1 MKNTKIWTIV
11 SVAILTLQV
20 VAEALTVL
28 LVWQLDVLPTLYM
41 GILLGVFAVF
51 AAITGLL
58 LFLQIK
64 KKPVSTV
71 RRIIAMILALLV
83 VCGCA
88 LVAKVAADAYETIHA
103 VTAPA
108 EEADEESIYVFV
120 RKDDPAQKLADTAA
134 YPYGM
139 IGEYDTENISKAI
152 ALIEQTTGSALA
164 LTEYSSTAEVVDALL
179 NDQVDAVILNGVNVV
194 LLTEEEGYEDLMN
207 KVRILHT
214 IPLDSLK
221 EEPEPETNPDP
232 EPTVPEEPK
241 EITKDPFIFY
251 VSGSDT
257 RNKKFRISRSDVN
270 ILVVVNP
277 VTKQVLLLNTP
288 RDYYI
293 PNPKGNGALDKLTHC
308 GLYGAKCS
316 MQALGD
322 LYGIKV
328 DYYAQI
334 NFTGFETLIDAVDG
348 VTIYSDKS
356 FTARDTKIKK
366 GENYLNGAQALDLV
380 RERYHVSG
388 GDNGRGKNQMKVIT
402 AIIDKMTTGTTVIK
416 NYSKILDSLEGMF
429 RTSLKTEDLSKLVKM
444 QLGDMASWNVQSFAV
459 TGRGASEKTYSSPG
473 HRAYVMYPNKESVAY
488 ASELVKRVL
497 DGEILTKDDMVLP
510 KR

>member
-1 MKNTKIWTIV
+1 MNNKKLWTIL
-11 SVAILTLQV
+11 SVVILVLQV
-20 VAEALTVL
+20 AAEVFTALV
-28 LVWQLDVLPTLYM
+28 VRQLDVLPGLYM
-41 GILLGVFAVF
+41 GILLGVLGFFAVV
-51 AAITGLL
+51 TGLL

-64 KKPVSTV
+64 KKPVSTA
-71 RRIIAMILALLV
+71 RRIIAVVLALLV

-88 LVAKVAADAYETIHA
+88 LVAKVASDAYATIHA
-103 VTAPA
+103 VTTPT
-108 EEADEESIYVFV
+108 EEADEGNIYVFV

-134 YPYGM
+134 YPYAV
-139 IGEYDTENISKAI
+139 IKEYDTKNITKAV
-152 ALIEQTTGSALA
+152 ALIEQGTGAA
-164 LTEYSSTAEVVDALL
+164 LTMTEYASTAEVVDALL
-179 NDQVDAVILNGVNVV
+179 AEQVDAVILNGASVV
-194 LLTEEEGYEDLMN
+194 LLTEEEGYEDLMD

-214 IPLDSLK
+214 IPLESL
-221 EEPEPETNPDP
+221 EEDEPQVDP
-232 EPTVPEEPK
+232 EPSVPETPK
-241 EITKDPFIFY
+241 EITEAPFVLYI
-251 VSGSDT
+251 SGSDT

-270 ILVVVNP
+270 ILAVVNP

-293 PNPKGNGALDKLTHC
+293 PNPKGDGALDKLTHC

-322 LYGIKV
+322 LYGMNV

-334 NFTGFETLIDAVDG
+334 NFTGFETLVDAVDG

-366 GENYLNGAQALDLV
+366 GENHLDGAQALDLV

-402 AIIDKMTTGTTVIK
+402 AIIEKMTTGTTFIK

-429 RTSLKTEDLSKLVKM
+429 RTSLSTEDISKLVKM

-488 ASELVKRVL
+488 ASELVQRVL
-497 DGEILTKDDMVLP
+497 DGDILTKDDMTLP
-510 KR
+510 KK